1 MQWSGWTSS
10 SRAPS
15 WKTEAVRPDEPGAY
29 SQPEAGAEESRP
41 MNIFEALRLSH
52 DTQRGLATQILQTQ
66 GASTERNL
74 LFRELKH
81 ELAAHAA
88 AEERCFYTPLIAFDA
103 TMAQARH
110 GMAEHHEM
118 DELVDAL
125 NKMEMSSPGW
135 LAHFRKLRDKVFH
148 HLDDEEHAIFQLAG
162 KVLGE
167 REKTQLAQAYEE
179 EFANFRLGEM
189 PINSAEG

>member
-1 MQWSGWTSS
+1 
-10 SRAPS
+10 
-15 WKTEAVRPDEPGAY
+15 
-29 SQPEAGAEESRP
+29 

-52 DTQRGLATQILQTQ
+52 DIQRTLATRILETE
-66 GASTERNL
+66 GASTDRRNL
-74 LFRELKH
+74 WNQLKH

-88 AEERCFYTPLIAFDA
+88 AEERCFYSPLIDFDE
-103 TMAQARH
+103 TMAQSRH

-118 DELVDAL
+118 DELVDEL
-125 NKMEMSSPGW
+125 NKMEMSSSGW
-135 LAHFRKLRDKVFH
+135 LAHFKKLHHKVFH

-167 REKTQLAQAYEE
+167 RQKKELALAYEE

-189 PINSAEG
+189 PVNSAES

>member
-1 MQWSGWTSS
+1 
-10 SRAPS
+10 
-15 WKTEAVRPDEPGAY
+15 
-29 SQPEAGAEESRP
+29 

-52 DTQRGLATQILQTQ
+52 DTMRTLATRILQTQ
-66 GASTERNL
+66 GASPDRNR

-103 TMAQARH
+103 TMAQSRH

-118 DELVDAL
+118 DEMVDEL
-125 NKMEMSSPGW
+125 NKIEMSSPGW
-135 LAHFRKLRDKVFH
+135 IAAFTKLRDKIFH

-167 REKTQLAQAYEE
+167 REKMDLAKAYEE

-189 PINSAEG
+189 PINSAES

>member
-1 MQWSGWTSS
+1 
-10 SRAPS
+10 
-15 WKTEAVRPDEPGAY
+15 
-29 SQPEAGAEESRP
+29 

-52 DTQRGLATQILQTQ
+52 DTQRTLAIQIQATQ
-66 GASTERNL
+66 GDSPERNR
-74 LFRELKH
+74 LFRELKR

-88 AEERCFYTPLIAFDA
+88 AEERCFYTPLIGFDA

-118 DELVDAL
+118 DELVDEL
-125 NKMEMSSPGW
+125 NKQEMSSPGW
-135 LAHFRKLRDKVFH
+135 LAHFQKLRDKVFH

-162 KVLGE
+162 KVLD
-167 REKTQLAQAYEE
+167 EKSKLSLARDYEE

>member
-1 MQWSGWTSS
+1 
-10 SRAPS
+10 
-15 WKTEAVRPDEPGAY
+15 
-29 SQPEAGAEESRP
+29 

-52 DTQRGLATQILQTQ
+52 DTQRGLATQLL
-66 GASTERNL
+66 ATEGDTPRRTE

-88 AEERCFYTPLIAFDA
+88 AEERCFYAPLIEFDS

-118 DELVDAL
+118 DELVDQL
-125 NKMEMSSPGW
+125 NKIEPSSPAW

-162 KVLGE
+162 KVLPEG
-167 REKTQLAQAYEE
+167 KKNSLAKAYEE
-179 EFANFRLGEM
+179 EFATFRLGEM
-189 PINSAEG
+189 PINSAEE

>member
-1 MQWSGWTSS
+1 
-10 SRAPS
+10 
-15 WKTEAVRPDEPGAY
+15 
-29 SQPEAGAEESRP
+29 

-52 DTQRGLATQILQTQ
+52 DTQRTLATRILETQ
-66 GASTERNL
+66 GSTPERNN

-88 AEERCFYTPLIAFDA
+88 AEERCFYSPLIAFDS

-118 DELVDAL
+118 DELVDEL
-125 NKMEMSSPGW
+125 NKMELSSPGW
-135 LAHFRKLRDKVFH
+135 LPHFRKLRDKVFH

-167 REKTQLAQAYEE
+167 REKTSLARDYET
-179 EFANFRLGEM
+179 EFATFRLGEM
-189 PINSAEG
+189 PTNSAEG

>member
-1 MQWSGWTSS
+1 
-10 SRAPS
+10 
-15 WKTEAVRPDEPGAY
+15 
-29 SQPEAGAEESRP
+29 

-52 DTQRGLATQILQTQ
+52 DIQRTLATKLL
-66 GASTERNL
+66 ATEGSAPERSE
-74 LFRELKH
+74 LFRQLKH

-125 NKMEMSSPGW
+125 NKVDMSSSAW
-135 LAHFRKLRDKVFH
+135 IAHFQKLRDKVFH
-148 HLDDEEHAIFQLAG
+148 HLEDEEHAIFQLAG
-162 KVLGE
+162 KVLKE
-167 REKTQLAQAYEE
+167 SDKTRLAREYEE
-179 EFANFRLGEM
+179 EFAKFRLGEM
-189 PINSAEG
+189 PINSAEDS